1 MTVYSITI
9 PGRPVPKARPRLGVR
24 GKTAYVYTPPATREY
39 EKLVGWVAKC
49 NRCKP
54 IDGAVAVTLTVYTRG
69 KMDVD
74 NIAKSILDGLNGVAY
89 EDDDQVV
96 ELLVKKHKVKRK
108 EEERV
113 EIEIREAVGRR
124 ANEPS
129 ISRAATWGCRNNDAR
144 PI

>member
-1 MTVYSITI
+1 MGQPSATEKPGKEKVIRVI
-9 PGRPVPKARPRLGVR
+9 VPGRPVPKGRPRLGVR

-89 EDDDQVV
+89 WDDDQVV
-96 ELLVKKHKVKRK
+96 DLRVRKFKVKNK
-108 EEERV
+108 AEERV
-113 EIEIREAVGRR
+113 EIEIREFKEAG
-124 ANEPS
+124 
-129 ISRAATWGCRNNDAR
+129 
-144 PI
+144 